1 MLFLYL
7 FKNKIKKIKKIMISR
22 FFKTLRRIYHL
33 MRVFAQLVYGIIRIS
48 PATTPMITIF
58 GGAHAQKS
66 TYYFQQAS
74 KLGALLVERN
84 ISVLTGGGPGI
95 MEAASCGGFST
106 KKRTAKIIGIGV
118 TNLDQK
124 RNKCVDHFFSLDY
137 FFARKLL
144 LTNYS
149 RAFVFFPG
157 GFGTLDELFEVITL
171 LQTKQMSKIPI
182 VLFGIEY
189 WMPFINWI
197 KQEAL
202 AQGLIEIQDL
212 NFLTLTD
219 DLEEALCIIADF
231 CNIR

>member
-1 MLFLYL
+1 
-7 FKNKIKKIKKIMISR
+7 MILSK
-22 FFKTLRRIYHL
+22 FFKTIKRIYHL
-33 MRVFAQLVYGIIRIS
+33 FRVFVQLVYGIIRIS

-66 TYYFQQAS
+66 TYYFKQAS
-74 KLGALLVERN
+74 KLGALLVEHD

-118 TNLDQK
+118 TGLDEK
-124 RNKCVDHFFSLDY
+124 RTKCVDHFFSVDY

-157 GFGTLDELFEVITL
+157 GFGTLDELFELITL
-171 LQTKQMSKIPI
+171 LQTKQMSKTPI
-182 VLFGIEY
+182 ILFGTEY
-189 WMPFINWI
+189 WTPFINWV
-197 KQEAL
+197 KKEAL
-202 AQGLIEIQDL
+202 AQGLIEAQDL
-212 NFLTLTD
+212 DFFTLTD
-219 DLEEALCIIADF
+219 DVQDALCIIADF
-231 CNIR
+231 CRLT